1 MLIDHPLACGLS
13 FFEKGAVPRLKNL
26 DKLQADANM
35 FADLRASDLSTNM
48 VSLKTCHLIQTAR
61 WK

>member
-1 MLIDHPLACGLS
+1 
-13 FFEKGAVPRLKNL
+13 
-26 DKLQADANM
+26 M